1 MLQKY
6 IQKRTLYPLMNIFR
20 FPFLI
25 VFNELEEIFFMNR
38 KRLKINNLI
47 NILFFFAGLSIG
59 IFLIWPGI
67 FKSENRRCFYKIIED
82 GSDGKVSVGTIL
94 SIDPNS
100 LIKINNAKNS
110 YGKILRIGDYCF
122 RK

>member
-1 MLQKY
+1 MS
-6 IQKRTLYPLMNIFR
+6 
-20 FPFLI
+20 
-25 VFNELEEIFFMNR
+25 R
-38 KRLKINNLI
+38 KKIKINNLI
-47 NILFFFAGLSIG
+47 NTLFFLTGFSIG

-67 FKSENRRCFYKIIED
+67 LKSENRRCFYKIIED

-100 LIKINNAKNS
+100 LVKINNAKNT
-110 YGKILRIGDYCF
+110 YVKVLRIGDYCF

>member
-1 MLQKY
+1 MS
-6 IQKRTLYPLMNIFR
+6 
-20 FPFLI
+20 
-25 VFNELEEIFFMNR
+25 R
-38 KRLKINNLI
+38 KKINI
-47 NILFFFAGLSIG
+47 NNIINTLFFLTGLTIG

-67 FKSENRRCFYKIIED
+67 LNSNNLRCFYKIIED

-100 LIKINNAKNS
+100 LVKINNAKNT
-110 YGKILRIGDYCF
+110 YDKILRIGDYCF

>member
-1 MLQKY
+1 MNQKK
-6 IQKRTLYPLMNIFR
+6 IR
-20 FPFLI
+20 
-25 VFNELEEIFFMNR
+25 
-38 KRLKINNLI
+38 INNLI
-47 NILFFFAGLSIG
+47 NSLFFLTGISIG

-67 FKSENRRCFYKIIED
+67 LKSDNRRCFYNIIED

-100 LIKINNAKNS
+100 LVKINNAKNT
-110 YGKILRIGDYCF
+110 YGKVLRIGDYCF